1 MKENET
7 GRIINGPS
15 KGGVAGILEGQTAYN
30 IVKNEQENSAEITM
44 YGEVVQDRPR
54 RYWDEEKD
62 NERLYIV
69 LGEFLKDLDEVKNC
83 GRITV
88 RINSPGGELYAGI
101 AIMNRLSELGGE
113 VVTIVDGLAASAA
126 SIILQGGKKIGRAS
140 CRERV

>member
-62 NERLYIV
+62 NERL
-69 LGEFLKDLDEVKNC
+69 
-83 GRITV
+83 
-88 RINSPGGELYAGI
+88 
-101 AIMNRLSELGGE
+101 
-113 VVTIVDGLAASAA
+113 
-126 SIILQGGKKIGRAS
+126 
-140 CRERV
+140 